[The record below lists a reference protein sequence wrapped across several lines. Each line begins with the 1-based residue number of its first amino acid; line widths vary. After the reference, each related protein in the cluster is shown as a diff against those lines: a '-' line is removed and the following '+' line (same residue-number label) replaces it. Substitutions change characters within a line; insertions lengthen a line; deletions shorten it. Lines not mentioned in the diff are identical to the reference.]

1 VKQEGPVK
9 EEAKP
14 EPKPGADH
22 ASTKA
27 KPEDYM
33 CFGTIQPE
41 HSECKECP
49 LRQQCANKA
58 GVKI

>member
-1 VKQEGPVK
+1 MPEPK
-9 EEAKP
+9 EVRA

-22 ASTKA
+22 TNKA

-49 LRQQCANKA
+49 LRKECAQETGA
-58 GVKI
+58 